1 MVSAFELVYGQ
12 EEVFPMEI
20 SLNAIRL
27 ARQNDLAID
36 DYHNLMMENI
46 DGVSDKRLIAL
57 REIEKDKIMV
67 TKCWS
72 LVLKC
77 YKSRTGQHNC

>member
-1 MVSAFELVYGQ
+1 
-12 EEVFPMEI
+12 MEI

>member
-77 YKSRTGQHNC
+77 YKSRIGQHNC

>member
-1 MVSAFELVYGQ
+1 
-12 EEVFPMEI
+12 MEI

-77 YKSRTGQHNC
+77 YKSRIGQHNC